1 LKTIFA
7 ETTESRDSA
16 LLPYSG
22 SESTLL
28 FIRIE
33 TALGES
39 SLLERPINVKSN
51 ATLNLEQEVVMPTPE
66 EDLALTRAAESDPD
80 NPPLSD
86 EELARLVPMEDFIK
100 TLPSKQQRE
109 WQMFLELSRAGKLTI
124 EASKD

>member
-1 LKTIFA
+1 MFT
-7 ETTESRDSA
+7 
-16 LLPYSG
+16 
-22 SESTLL
+22 
-28 FIRIE
+28 RIE

-86 EELARLVPMEDFIK
+86 EELARFVPMEDFIK
-100 TLPSKQQRE
+100 TLPNKQQRE
-109 WQMFLELSRAGKLTI
+109 WQTFLELSRASKLTI

>member
-1 LKTIFA
+1 
-7 ETTESRDSA
+7 
-16 LLPYSG
+16 
-22 SESTLL
+22 
-28 FIRIE
+28 
-33 TALGES
+33 
-39 SLLERPINVKSN
+39 
-51 ATLNLEQEVVMPTPE
+51 MPTSE

>member
-1 LKTIFA
+1 
-7 ETTESRDSA
+7 
-16 LLPYSG
+16 
-22 SESTLL
+22 
-28 FIRIE
+28 
-33 TALGES
+33 
-39 SLLERPINVKSN
+39 
-51 ATLNLEQEVVMPTPE
+51 MPTRE

>member
-1 LKTIFA
+1 
-7 ETTESRDSA
+7 
-16 LLPYSG
+16 
-22 SESTLL
+22 
-28 FIRIE
+28 
-33 TALGES
+33 
-39 SLLERPINVKSN
+39 
-51 ATLNLEQEVVMPTPE
+51 MPTPE

-86 EELARLVPMEDFIK
+86 EELARLVPIEDFIK

>member
-1 LKTIFA
+1 M
-7 ETTESRDSA
+7 
-16 LLPYSG
+16 
-22 SESTLL
+22 
-28 FIRIE
+28 
-33 TALGES
+33 
-39 SLLERPINVKSN
+39 KSN

-100 TLPSKQQRE
+100 TLPNKQQRE
-109 WQMFLELSRAGKLTI
+109 WQTFLDLSRAGKLTI